1 MPTAINGKAPSL
13 KLKSSPAILLPKPC
27 LPVNETVPL
36 VQSIS
41 HPCFHQ
47 SNSFLNHLNIY
58 VMQAPTIYVRKEL
71 SLPDL
76 EQWQFRFNVQSET
89 SDRLYTIAQHK
100 TKKHW
105 G

>member
-1 MPTAINGKAPSL
+1 
-13 KLKSSPAILLPKPC
+13 
-27 LPVNETVPL
+27 
-36 VQSIS
+36 
-41 HPCFHQ
+41 
-47 SNSFLNHLNIY
+47 
-58 VMQAPTIYVRKEL
+58 MQAPTIYVRKEL

-105 G
+105 GCSCPGWKAHRTCKHLKALNIPGHEKPYEINLVKE